1 MLQTFKTAYALKNT
15 YRVNGIIYSIKQI
28 PLLGRVLPDALY
40 RVRVFK
46 VLGNILSG
54 IWEFVSAF
62 LGKFLYV
69 LLMVTAMG
77 ELYDKAPQ
85 WQVFL
90 HIFFLLTFVGA
101 QMNTYLFDPTNDKYY
116 AISLMRMNA
125 RNYMLSWYLYS
136 MLRVIVG
143 FLPFT
148 VLLGRMRG
156 VPLWICLI
164 LPLFVAGGKL
174 MKVWLG
180 LNRYERTGKNP
191 DENKMNKW
199 GWIFVAIMLA
209 AAYGLPWLGIVIP
222 WQVMVAVM
230 TAAIA
235 GGLLSVKKVVKFA
248 FYRELCQ
255 QMLADKRSGMDPK
268 VTSQRIVE
276 EASRKK
282 ISTDASITS
291 RKKGLEY
298 FNELFIKRHRR
309 ILWNSAKRV
318 TVGALAV
325 VAVGAVACMVN
336 TKIASE
342 INQGLMRMLPV
353 FLFLMYILNRG
364 TTFTQALFIN
374 CDHSMLTY
382 GFYKKPATI
391 LKLFWI
397 RLRELI
403 KINLVPAAVI
413 GLGLSLLLYLSGGTD
428 TPVNYV
434 VLTVSVMA
442 MSIFFSVHYLML
454 YYLLQPYNAQT
465 ELKSGTYKLM
475 AWVTYLFCYVLMQV
489 RMSSLVF
496 GGVMIA
502 FSAIYCIVAG
512 ILVYKLAGKTF
523 RIRN

>member
-1 MLQTFKTAYALKNT
+1 MLQTFKISYALKNT

-28 PLLGRVLPDALY
+28 PLLRRVLPDALY
-40 RVRVFK
+40 RVWAFK
-46 VLGNILSG
+46 VLGNILSVL
-54 IWEFVSAF
+54 WEFVSAF

-69 LLMVTAMG
+69 LLMVAGMG

-90 HIFFLLTFVGA
+90 HIFFFLTVVGA
-101 QMNTYLFDPTNDKYY
+101 QINTYLFNPTNDKYY

-125 RNYMLSWYLYS
+125 RTYMLSWYGYS
-136 MLRVIVG
+136 MLRVILG

-148 VLLGRMRG
+148 VLFGRMKG

-174 MKVWLG
+174 MHVWFC
-180 LNRYERTGKNP
+180 LNRYERTGKSP
-191 DENKMNKW
+191 DENKLNKW
-199 GWIFVAIMLA
+199 GWMFVVIVLA
-209 AAYGLPWLGIVIP
+209 AAYGLPWLEIVIP
-222 WQVMVAVM
+222 WQALVALM
-230 TAAIA
+230 ITAIA
-235 GGLLSVKKVVKFA
+235 GGLLSVKKVIRFR

-255 QMLADKRSGMDPK
+255 KMLADKRSGMDPK

-291 RKKGLEY
+291 KRKGFEY

-325 VAVGAVACMVN
+325 VAAGAVACMAD
-336 TKIASE
+336 TRIASE
-342 INQGLMRMLPV
+342 INQRIMRVLPV
-353 FLFLMYILNRG
+353 LLFLMYVLNRG

-382 GFYKKPATI
+382 GFYKKPGTI

-397 RLRELI
+397 RLRELV
-403 KINLVPAAVI
+403 KINLAPAAVI

-428 TPVNYV
+428 APMNYV

-475 AWVTYLFCYVLMQV
+475 SWVTYIFCYLLMQV

-496 GGVMIA
+496 GAVMTA
-502 FSAIYCIVAG
+502 FSALYCVVAG
-512 ILVYKLAGKTF
+512 ILVYKMAGKTF
-523 RIRN
+523 RLRS